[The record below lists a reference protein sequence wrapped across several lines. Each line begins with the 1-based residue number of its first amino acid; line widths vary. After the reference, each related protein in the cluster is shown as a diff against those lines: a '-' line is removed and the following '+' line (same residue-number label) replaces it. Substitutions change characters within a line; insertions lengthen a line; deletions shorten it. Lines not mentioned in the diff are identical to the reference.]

1 MTSALA
7 LPRAVAWRGERVAFA
22 LLLALV
28 GLLALVPIAR
38 LAQEAI
44 APHGRFD
51 SAVFASVL
59 QSRAVWRAAANTIV
73 VAIGGTALALAL
85 GTAFALLV
93 TLTDIGA
100 KKALVFCFMMPLMI
114 APQVTALAWI
124 NLFGPNSTLLRA
136 VGLAPAP
143 GSPHPL
149 YGAGGIAF
157 LLGIEQA
164 PVVFLAV
171 RAGMRALPRDLV
183 EAAQSSGARPWRIV
197 RTVVLPLAM
206 PSVAAGAMLAF
217 VGCIGNF
224 GIPAFLGI
232 PAGFTVLVT
241 LIYQRLAGFG
251 TGVLSEVAALSLL
264 LALIALFGLLL
275 NGWLARRR
283 DVRVTALVTAAPS
296 WSLGRW
302 RGTAETVC
310 WLAIFFVLVLPFAA
324 LAATALVPAVGV
336 ALRAGTATLGNF
348 HFVLFD
354 YAATRRAFLNSASL
368 AAGAAVLLV
377 IVSVPLGYTLAG
389 RRPSVRQFVG
399 FVAELPYALP
409 GVVLAIAMILCL
421 LRPLPIVGFSL
432 YSTIWII
439 LVAYLSRFLLLA
451 LRPVTNAL
459 RQIDP
464 SLDEAARMS
473 GARFARRVATVIMP
487 MVAPSAVAGGMLV
500 FMMAFNELTVS
511 ALLWSAGS
519 ETVGVVLFSL
529 EQAGDAVSAAAVAVI
544 AVVVTLAL
552 MLLANAFASRT
563 ARGVLPWQ
571 P

>member
-1 MTSALA
+1 MPSI
-7 LPRAVAWRGERVAFA
+7 PVRRGERLTFLA
-22 LLLALV
+22 LIGVVVLLAV
-28 GLLALVPIAR
+28 VPIAR
-38 LAQEAI
+38 LAQEALV
-44 APHGRFD
+44 PHGAFD
-51 SAVFASVL
+51 STVL
-59 QSRAVWRAAANTIV
+59 AGVLESPVVWRAARNTLAV
-73 VAIGGTALALAL
+73 SLGGGALAVALGGT
-85 GTAFALLV
+85 FALLV
-93 TLTDIGA
+93 TLTDMRG
-100 KKALVFCFMMPLMI
+100 KRPLVFCFMLPLMI

-136 VGLAPAP
+136 LGLAPAV

-149 YGAGGIAF
+149 YGPGGIVL
-157 LLGIEQA
+157 LLGLEQA

-171 RAGMRALPRDLV
+171 RAGLRALPRDLV
-183 EAAQSSGARPWRIV
+183 EAAQAAGAQPWRIV
-197 RTVVLPLAM
+197 RTIVLPLMM

-217 VGCIGNF
+217 VGGIGNF

-264 LALIALFGLLL
+264 LALIALCGMAL

-283 DVRVTALVTAAPS
+283 DVRVVAWTTAAPQ

-302 RGTAETVC
+302 RRGVEAASWGV
-310 WLAIFFVLVLPFAA
+310 LFVVLVLPFFA
-324 LAATALVPAVGV
+324 LLATALVPAIGV
-336 ALRAGTATLGNF
+336 SLTPGSLTLGNF
-348 HFVLFD
+348 HFVMFD
-354 YAATRRAFLNSASL
+354 YAATRRAFVNSASL
-368 AAGAAVLLV
+368 AAGAAVMLV
-377 IVSVPLGYTLAG
+377 IVSVPLGYSLAA
-389 RRPSVRQFVG
+389 RRASVRHAVG
-399 FVAELPYALP
+399 FVAELPYAVP

-421 LRPLPIVGFSL
+421 LRPLPLLGFSL

-439 LVAYLSRFLLLA
+439 LVAYLSRFMLLA

-473 GARFARRVATVIMP
+473 GARFARRMATVIMP
-487 MVAPSAVAGGMLV
+487 MIAPSAVAGGMLV

-511 ALLWSAGS
+511 ALLWSSGS

-529 EQAGDAVSAAAVAVI
+529 EQAGDAGSAAAVAVI
-544 AVVVTLAL
+544 AVVVTLAMML
-552 MLLANAFASRT
+552 MANALASRV

>member
-1 MTSALA
+1 MPSI
-7 LPRAVAWRGERVAFA
+7 PVRRGERLTFLA
-22 LLLALV
+22 LIGVVVLLAV
-28 GLLALVPIAR
+28 VPIAR
-38 LAQEAI
+38 LAQEALV
-44 APHGRFD
+44 PHGAFD
-51 SAVFASVL
+51 STVL
-59 QSRAVWRAAANTIV
+59 AGVLESPVVWRAARNTLAV
-73 VAIGGTALALAL
+73 SLGGGALAVALGGT
-85 GTAFALLV
+85 FALLV
-93 TLTDIGA
+93 TLTDMRG
-100 KKALVFCFMMPLMI
+100 KRPLVFCFMLPLMI

-136 VGLAPAP
+136 LGLAPAV

-149 YGAGGIAF
+149 YGPGGIVL
-157 LLGIEQA
+157 LLGLEQA

-171 RAGMRALPRDLV
+171 RAGLRALPRDLV
-183 EAAQSSGARPWRIV
+183 EAAQAAGAQPWRIV
-197 RTVVLPLAM
+197 RTIVLPLMM

-217 VGCIGNF
+217 VGGIGNF

-264 LALIALFGLLL
+264 LALIALCGMAL

-283 DVRVTALVTAAPS
+283 DVRVVAWTTAAPQ

-302 RGTAETVC
+302 RSGVEAASWGV
-310 WLAIFFVLVLPFAA
+310 LFVVLVLPFFA
-324 LAATALVPAVGV
+324 LLATALVPAIGV
-336 ALRAGTATLGNF
+336 SLTPGSLTLGNF
-348 HFVLFD
+348 HFVMFD
-354 YAATRRAFLNSASL
+354 YAATRRAFVNSTSL
-368 AAGAAVLLV
+368 AAGAAVMLV
-377 IVSVPLGYTLAG
+377 IVSVPLGYSLAA
-389 RRPSVRQFVG
+389 RRASVRHAVG
-399 FVAELPYALP
+399 FVAELPYAVP

-421 LRPLPIVGFSL
+421 LRPLPLLGFSL

-439 LVAYLSRFLLLA
+439 LVAYLSRFMLLA

-473 GARFARRVATVIMP
+473 GARFARRMATVIMP
-487 MVAPSAVAGGMLV
+487 MIAPSAVAGGMLV

-511 ALLWSAGS
+511 ALLWSSGS

-529 EQAGDAVSAAAVAVI
+529 EQAGDAGSAAAVAVI
-544 AVVVTLAL
+544 AVVVTLAMML
-552 MLLANAFASRT
+552 MANALASRV

>member
-1 MTSALA
+1 VSGALA
-7 LPRAVAWRGERVAFA
+7 LPWTGARRGERVAFV

-44 APHGRFD
+44 APHGVFD
-51 SAVFASVL
+51 PAVFAGVL
-59 QSRAVWRAAANTIV
+59 ESRAVWRAARNTV
-73 VAIGGTALALAL
+73 AVAIGGTALALAL

-93 TLTDIGA
+93 TLTDVRG
-100 KKALVFCFMMPLMI
+100 KKALVFSFMMPLMI

-124 NLFGPNSTLLRA
+124 NLLGPNSTLLRA

-149 YGAGGIAF
+149 YGAGGIAL
-157 LLGIEQA
+157 LLGLEQA

-171 RAGMRALPRDLV
+171 RAGLRALPRDLV
-183 EAAQSSGARPWRIV
+183 EAAQASGARPWRIV
-197 RTVVLPLAM
+197 RTIVLPLAM

-224 GIPAFLGI
+224 GIPAVLGI

-251 TGVLSEVAALSLL
+251 TAVLSEVAALSLL
-264 LALIALFGLLL
+264 LALIALGGLLL
-275 NGWLARRR
+275 NGWLGRRK
-283 DVRVTALVTAAPS
+283 DVRVAALATAAPA
-296 WSLGRW
+296 WSLGRV
-302 RGTAETVC
+302 RPVAEGVC
-310 WLAIFFVLVLPFAA
+310 WLGLFFVLALPFAA
-324 LAATALVPAVGV
+324 LAATALVPAIGV
-336 ALRAGTATLGNF
+336 PLSTQSATLANF
-348 HFVLFD
+348 HFVLCD

-368 AAGAAVLLV
+368 AAGAAVMLV
-377 IVSVPLGYTLAG
+377 ILSVPLGYSLAG
-389 RRPSVRQFVG
+389 RRPGVRQVVG

-421 LRPLPIVGFSL
+421 LRPLPIIGLSL

-544 AVVVTLAL
+544 AVLVTLSL
-552 MLLANAFASRT
+552 MLVANAFASRT

>member
-1 MTSALA
+1 MPSI
-7 LPRAVAWRGERVAFA
+7 PVRRGERLTFLA
-22 LLLALV
+22 LIGVVVLLAV
-28 GLLALVPIAR
+28 VPIAR
-38 LAQEAI
+38 LAQEAL
-44 APHGRFD
+44 APHGAFD
-51 SAVFASVL
+51 STVL
-59 QSRAVWRAAANTIV
+59 AGVLESPVVWRAARNTLAV
-73 VAIGGTALALAL
+73 SLGGGALAVALGGT
-85 GTAFALLV
+85 FALLV
-93 TLTDIGA
+93 TLTDMRG
-100 KKALVFCFMMPLMI
+100 KRPLVFCFMLPLMI

-136 VGLAPAP
+136 LGLAPAV

-149 YGAGGIAF
+149 YGPGGIVL
-157 LLGIEQA
+157 LLGLEQA

-171 RAGMRALPRDLV
+171 RAGLRALPRDLV
-183 EAAQSSGARPWRIV
+183 EAAQAAGAQPWRIV
-197 RTVVLPLAM
+197 RTIVLPLMM

-217 VGCIGNF
+217 VGGIGNF

-264 LALIALFGLLL
+264 LALIALCGMAL

-283 DVRVTALVTAAPS
+283 DVRVVAWTTAAPQ

-302 RGTAETVC
+302 RRGVEAASWGV
-310 WLAIFFVLVLPFAA
+310 LFVVLVLPFFA
-324 LAATALVPAVGV
+324 LLATALVPAIGV
-336 ALRAGTATLGNF
+336 SLTPGSLTLGNF
-348 HFVLFD
+348 HFVMFD
-354 YAATRRAFLNSASL
+354 YAATRRAFVNSASL
-368 AAGAAVLLV
+368 AAGAAVMLV
-377 IVSVPLGYTLAG
+377 IVSVPLGYSLAA
-389 RRPSVRQFVG
+389 RRASVRHAVG
-399 FVAELPYALP
+399 FVAELPYAVP

-421 LRPLPIVGFSL
+421 LRPLPLLGFSL

-439 LVAYLSRFLLLA
+439 LVAYLSRFMLLA

-473 GARFARRVATVIMP
+473 GARFARRMATVIMP
-487 MVAPSAVAGGMLV
+487 MIAPSAVAGGMLV

-511 ALLWSAGS
+511 ALLWSSGS

-529 EQAGDAVSAAAVAVI
+529 EQAGDAGSAAAVAVI
-544 AVVVTLAL
+544 AVVVTLAMML
-552 MLLANAFASRT
+552 MANALASRV

>member
-1 MTSALA
+1 
-7 LPRAVAWRGERVAFA
+7 
-22 LLLALV
+22 
-28 GLLALVPIAR
+28 
-38 LAQEAI
+38 
-44 APHGRFD
+44 
-51 SAVFASVL
+51 VL
-59 QSRAVWRAAANTIV
+59 
-73 VAIGGTALALAL
+73 
-85 GTAFALLV
+85 
-93 TLTDIGA
+93 
-100 KKALVFCFMMPLMI
+100 
-114 APQVTALAWI
+114 
-124 NLFGPNSTLLRA
+124 
-136 VGLAPAP
+136 
-143 GSPHPL
+143 
-149 YGAGGIAF
+149 

-171 RAGMRALPRDLV
+171 RAGLRALPRDLV
-183 EAAQSSGARPWRIV
+183 EAAQAAGAQPWRIV
-197 RTVVLPLAM
+197 RTIVLPLMM
-206 PSVAAGAMLAF
+206 PSVAAGGMLAF
-217 VGCIGNF
+217 VGSIGNF

-251 TGVLSEVAALSLL
+251 TSVLSEVAALSLL
-264 LALIALFGLLL
+264 LALIALCGLAL

-283 DVRVTALVTAAPS
+283 DVRVMAWTTAAPQ

-302 RGTAETVC
+302 RRAVEGAC
-310 WLAIFFVLVLPFAA
+310 WGVMFVVLALPFLA
-324 LAATALVPAVGV
+324 LLATALVPAIGV
-336 ALRAGTATLGNF
+336 SLTSQSLTLGNF

-354 YAATRRAFLNSASL
+354 YAATRRAFFNSASL
-368 AAGAAVLLV
+368 AAAAAVMLV
-377 IVSVPLGYTLAG
+377 IVSVPLGYSLAT
-389 RRPSVRQFVG
+389 RRAGVRHAVG
-399 FVAELPYALP
+399 FVAELPYAVP

-421 LRPLPIVGFSL
+421 LRPLPLLGFSL

-439 LVAYLSRFLLLA
+439 LVAYLSRFMLLA

-473 GARFARRVATVIMP
+473 GARFARRMATVIMP

-511 ALLWSAGS
+511 ALLWSSGS

-529 EQAGDAVSAAAVAVI
+529 EQAGDSVSAAAVAVI
-544 AVVVTLAL
+544 AVVVTLAMML
-552 MLLANAFASRT
+552 MANALASRV

>member
-7 LPRAVAWRGERVAFA
+7 LPRVGAWRGERIAFV
-22 LLLALV
+22 LLLSLV
-28 GLLALVPIAR
+28 ALLALVPIAR

-51 SAVFASVL
+51 PAVFASVL
-59 QSRAVWRAAANTIV
+59 QSRAVWRAAANTLV
-73 VAIGGTALALAL
+73 VAIGGTALALVV

-93 TLTDIGA
+93 TLTDIRW
-100 KKALVFCFMMPLMI
+100 KTVLVFCFMMPLMI

-206 PSVAAGAMLAF
+206 PSVAAGAMLAL

-302 RGTAETVC
+302 RGTAETIC

-324 LAATALVPAVGV
+324 LAATALFPAVGV

-368 AAGAAVLLV
+368 AAGAAVMLV

-409 GVVLAIAMILCL
+409 GV
-421 LRPLPIVGFSL
+421 
-432 YSTIWII
+432 
-439 LVAYLSRFLLLA
+439 
-451 LRPVTNAL
+451 
-459 RQIDP
+459 
-464 SLDEAARMS
+464 
-473 GARFARRVATVIMP
+473 
-487 MVAPSAVAGGMLV
+487 
-500 FMMAFNELTVS
+500 
-511 ALLWSAGS
+511 
-519 ETVGVVLFSL
+519 
-529 EQAGDAVSAAAVAVI
+529 
-544 AVVVTLAL
+544 
-552 MLLANAFASRT
+552 
-563 ARGVLPWQ
+563 
-571 P
+571 

>member
-1 MTSALA
+1 MPSI
-7 LPRAVAWRGERVAFA
+7 PVRRGERLTFLA
-22 LLLALV
+22 LIGVVVLLAV
-28 GLLALVPIAR
+28 VPIAR
-38 LAQEAI
+38 LAQEALV
-44 APHGRFD
+44 PHGAFD
-51 SAVFASVL
+51 STVL
-59 QSRAVWRAAANTIV
+59 AGVLESPVVWRAARNTLAV
-73 VAIGGTALALAL
+73 SLGGGALAVALGGT
-85 GTAFALLV
+85 FALLV
-93 TLTDIGA
+93 TLTDMRG
-100 KKALVFCFMMPLMI
+100 KRPLVFCFMLPLMI

-136 VGLAPAP
+136 LGLAPAV

-149 YGAGGIAF
+149 YGPGGIVL
-157 LLGIEQA
+157 LLGLEQA

-171 RAGMRALPRDLV
+171 RAGLRALPRDLV
-183 EAAQSSGARPWRIV
+183 EAAQAAGAQPWRIV
-197 RTVVLPLAM
+197 RTIVLPLMM

-217 VGCIGNF
+217 VGGIGNF

-264 LALIALFGLLL
+264 LALIALCGMAL

-283 DVRVTALVTAAPS
+283 DVRVVAWTTAAPQ

-302 RGTAETVC
+302 RSGVEAASWGV
-310 WLAIFFVLVLPFAA
+310 LFVVLVLPFFA
-324 LAATALVPAVGV
+324 LLATALVPAIGV
-336 ALRAGTATLGNF
+336 SLTPGSLTLGNF
-348 HFVLFD
+348 HFVMFD
-354 YAATRRAFLNSASL
+354 YAATRRAFVNSASL
-368 AAGAAVLLV
+368 AAGAAVMLV
-377 IVSVPLGYTLAG
+377 IVSVPLGYSLAA
-389 RRPSVRQFVG
+389 RRASVRHAVG
-399 FVAELPYALP
+399 FVAELPYAVP

-421 LRPLPIVGFSL
+421 LRPLPLLGFSL

-439 LVAYLSRFLLLA
+439 LVAYLSRFMLLA

-473 GARFARRVATVIMP
+473 GARFARRMATVIMP
-487 MVAPSAVAGGMLV
+487 MIAPSAVAGGMLV

-511 ALLWSAGS
+511 ALLWSSGS

-529 EQAGDAVSAAAVAVI
+529 EQAGDAGSAAAVAVI
-544 AVVVTLAL
+544 AVVVTLAMML
-552 MLLANAFASRT
+552 MANALASRV

>member
-1 MTSALA
+1 MRIPA
-7 LPRAVAWRGERVAFA
+7 RRGERITFA
-22 LLLALV
+22 TLLGLVVLLAV
-28 GLLALVPIAR
+28 VPIAR
-38 LAQEAI
+38 LAQEAL
-44 APHGRFD
+44 APHGRLD
-51 SAVFASVL
+51 PAIFAKVVESPV
-59 QSRAVWRAAANTIV
+59 VWRATGNTLTV
-73 VAIGGTALALAL
+73 SVGGAALAIVL
-85 GTAFALLV
+85 GGAFALLV
-93 TLTDIGA
+93 SLTDVRA
-100 KKALVFCFMMPLMI
+100 KKPLVFCFMTPLLI

-124 NLFGPNSTLLRA
+124 NLLGPNSTLLRA
-136 VGLAPAP
+136 IGLAPAP
-143 GSPHPL
+143 GTAHPL
-149 YGAGGIAF
+149 YGPGGIVL

-164 PVVFLAV
+164 PVVFLAA
-171 RAGMRALPRDLV
+171 RAGLRALPRDLV
-183 EAAQSSGARPWRIV
+183 EAAQASGAAPWRIV
-197 RTVVLPLAM
+197 RTIVLPLAM
-206 PSVAAGAMLAF
+206 PSFAAGGMLAF
-217 VGCIGNF
+217 VGSIGNF

-251 TGVLSEVAALSLL
+251 TSVLSEVAALSLL
-264 LALIALFGLLL
+264 LALIALCGLAL

-283 DVRVTALVTAAPS
+283 DVRVMAWTTAAPQ

-302 RGTAETVC
+302 RRLVEGVC
-310 WLAIFFVLVLPFAA
+310 WGMLFIVLALPFFA
-324 LAATALVPAVGV
+324 LLATALVPAIGV
-336 ALRAGTATLGNF
+336 SLTPRSLTLGNF

-354 YAATRRAFLNSASL
+354 YAATRRAFFNSASL
-368 AAGAAVLLV
+368 AAAAAVMLV
-377 IVSVPLGYTLAG
+377 IVSVPLGYSLAT
-389 RRPSVRQFVG
+389 RRAGVRHAVG
-399 FVAELPYALP
+399 FVAELPYAVP

-421 LRPLPIVGFSL
+421 LRRLPVLGFSL

-439 LVAYLSRFLLLA
+439 LVAYLSRFMLLA

-473 GARFARRVATVIMP
+473 GARFARRMATVIMP

-511 ALLWSAGS
+511 ALLWSSGS

-529 EQAGDAVSAAAVAVI
+529 EQAGDSVSAAAVAVI
-544 AVVVTLAL
+544 AVLVTLA
-552 MLLANAFASRT
+552 MMVMANALASRV

>member
-1 MTSALA
+1 MPWMPA
-7 LPRAVAWRGERVAFA
+7 RRGERLTFA
-22 LLLALV
+22 TLLGLVVLLAV
-28 GLLALVPIAR
+28 VPIAR
-38 LAQEAI
+38 LAQEAL
-44 APHGRFD
+44 APHGKLD
-51 SAVFASVL
+51 VGVL
-59 QSRAVWRAAANTIV
+59 DDVVHSPAVWHAAGNTLTV
-73 VAIGGTALALAL
+73 SLGGAALAILL
-85 GTAFALLV
+85 GAAFALLV
-93 TLTDIGA
+93 SLTDIRA
-100 KKALVFCFMMPLMI
+100 KKPLVFCFMMPLLI

-124 NLFGPNSTLLRA
+124 NLLGPNSTLLRA
-136 VGLAPAP
+136 LGIAPAP
-143 GSPHPL
+143 GSAHPL
-149 YGAGGIAF
+149 YGPGGIVL
-157 LLGIEQA
+157 LLGLEQA

-171 RAGMRALPRDLV
+171 RAGLRALPRDLV
-183 EAAQSSGARPWRIV
+183 EAAQAAGARPWRIV
-197 RTVVLPLAM
+197 RTIVLPLMM
-206 PSVAAGAMLAF
+206 PSVAAGGMLAF
-217 VGCIGNF
+217 VGSIGNF

-251 TGVLSEVAALSLL
+251 TSALSEVAALSLL
-264 LALIALFGLLL
+264 LALIALCGLAL

-283 DVRVTALVTAAPS
+283 DVRVTAWTTATPE
-296 WSLGRW
+296 WTLGRL
-302 RGTAETVC
+302 RGAVEGAC
-310 WLAIFFVLVLPFAA
+310 WSGLFLVLALPFAA
-324 LAATALVPAVGV
+324 LVATALVPAIGV
-336 ALRAGTATLGNF
+336 SLTPRNFTLANF

-368 AAGAAVLLV
+368 AATAAVMLV
-377 IVSVPLGYTLAG
+377 VMAVPLGYSLAG
-389 RRPSVRQFVG
+389 RRSSLRQAVG
-399 FVAELPYALP
+399 FVAELPYAVP

-421 LRPLPIVGFSL
+421 LRPLPLLGLSL

-439 LVAYLSRFLLLA
+439 LVAYLSRFMLLA

-473 GARFARRVATVIMP
+473 GARYARRVMTVIMP

-500 FMMAFNELTVS
+500 FLMAFNELTVS
-511 ALLWSAGS
+511 ALLWSSGS

-544 AVVVTLAL
+544 AVVVTLGM
-552 MLLANAFASRT
+552 MLLSNGLASRV